1 MEEVIILD
9 YSENEYMYI
18 KYDKVNKLMKIFIC
32 IKFFLIVTYFS
43 NPYIALNLSTV
54 IETILIFTITFIAT
68 SVFKFSRKFKYKI
81 ISFFLLIVA
90 LLKFST
96 LIYLV
101 VECCESQVIEY
112 VKLKSIAMY
121 LILESIY
128 CFILVVYVKK
138 AKFINTIGIYIIAL
152 IAILSSMVKNIYIFW
167 IMSLLLFI
175 VILFQFSSFKLIKDK
190 SINHIKLLVILNIIS
205 VILDILTF
213 KFGVVWL
220 LFINDIIKIFVYI
233 LIYIW
238 ISDMAIKKPSENLNK
253 SIAEKNL
260 KINKQNKRIES
271 SNEAFKSFNEKI
283 ILKENYF
290 KDFLENIPK
299 AIVVLNANNLS
310 IFQVNKEFAKEFNL
324 ENKKEIIGKN
334 IFDLIKFDNEKIF
347 LLTRRAVGYAL
358 INGEERFWNIEILTE
373 NNENLI
379 LFLENISVLKQSEK
393 IRGNFN
399 KKNLEEQIKNDF
411 LSSISHDLKTPINVI
426 YTSIQLQKK
435 ILEGNSLERI
445 EYYNQ
450 VNKENCITLMRL
462 ANNLIDSSKLDC
474 DYLKPNL
481 NIYNIVD
488 LVEKSIEKLSEYIK
502 DKELEYIFDTDE
514 EEIYVKCDQEF
525 MQRIVINLISNSI
538 KHTKY
543 GGICVNIKSNL
554 KRVFIEFSDTG
565 EGMEKEF
572 LDRAFDKYYK
582 DEKRKGL
589 KNKST
594 GIGLYI
600 VKNLVELQNAKI
612 KIESIKH
619 VGTNIRLEFNREN
632 NYEL

>member
-68 SVFKFSRKFKYKI
+68 SVFKFSRKFEYKI